1 VKGNAMPTATAPAAA
16 IQEAVL
22 SSIKQG
28 QELTLTSI
36 GAWTDLAGKAFPLPA
51 FETLPFATMMPEAR
65 ELVDAGFGFATEL
78 LAVQKDFSEK
88 LLDAVAPAKKVK

>member
-1 VKGNAMPTATAPAAA
+1 MPTATAPAAA

-36 GAWTDLAGKAFPLPA
+36 SAWTDLAGKAFPLPG
-51 FETLPFATMMPEAR
+51 FETLPFAEMLPEAR

-78 LAVQKDFSEK
+78 LAAQKDFSDK
-88 LLDAVAPAKKVK
+88 LLEAIAPAKKTK